1 VKKNALELQ
10 RQMANLE
17 EKEKQLMRD
26 QYEEGK
32 LIKDKELQLKR
43 QLEEVRLSKLNL
55 LKNMNIPDKYQAE
68 LAKQKFL

>member
-10 RQMANLE
+10 RQMANLD

-32 LIKDKELQLKR
+32 LIKDKETQLKR

-55 LKNMNIPDKYQAE
+55 LKNMNIPEKYQAE
-68 LAKQKFL
+68 LAKQKYL